1 MSTDSTSLPVLPHNP
16 CRNCSRCCRAY
27 LVPITGRDIW
37 RIWRSQ
43 RLAPSKFSLP
53 VEVEDK
59 RPDAFRLV
67 ANGEPHILILDKAG
81 ELRPDSPCVFLMQLP
96 GGFDRCAIYQDRPA
110 ACRAYPMVP
119 AAERVAVNPRALC
132 PPNSWS
138 EVDTGK
144 STWRV
149 IVREADLEYDVY
161 SLVVA
166 HWNDRVAR
174 YPARQFALDE
184 FCGFIFN
191 VYERIATLDQLIS
204 AEDRQAIRSS
214 WGHAAA
220 GDDERA
226 ARPWIQYVEEIQK
239 ILGSFYPR
247 LNLNVTV
254 D

>member
-43 RLAPSKFSLP
+43 RLAPSKFALS
-53 VEVEDK
+53 VEMEEE

-67 ANGEPHILILDKAG
+67 ANGDFQILILDKAG
-81 ELRPDSPCVFLMQLP
+81 ELRPDSPCIFLMQLP
-96 GGFDRCAIYQDRPA
+96 GGFDRCGIYQDRPS

-119 AAERVAVNPRALC
+119 APERVAVNPKALC

-138 EVDTGK
+138 EDDTGK
-144 STWRV
+144 ENWRT

-166 HWNDRVAR
+166 HWNDHVAR
-174 YPARQFALDE
+174 HPDRPFALDE
-184 FCGFIFN
+184 YCGFLFN
-191 VYERIATLDQLIS
+191 VYERIATLDQLVPT
-204 AEDRQAIRSS
+204 EDRQAILIS

-226 ARPWIQYVEEIQK
+226 ARPWIRYVEKIQQ
-239 ILGSFYPR
+239 ILESFYPR
-247 LNLNVTV
+247 INPSVTV